1 MDELVNCCALFFFAL
16 EKMMSFLG
24 FIMFMYVIVMFCIF
38 IYDIFVILLLQFHIA
53 PNSAIKVSKLFD
65 DLVTNIKCY
74 SIKRVSSDINYKL
87 LARGDLEETRFVLGK
102 VIMDTMYC
110 QNLPTREQDSSM
122 ENKSGGRLSRLFM

>member
-1 MDELVNCCALFFFAL
+1 
-16 EKMMSFLG
+16 MSFLG
-24 FIMFMYVIVMFCIF
+24 FNMFMYVIVMFCIF